1 MAKDKLK
8 ADIDNFTTLEA
19 KYNEKIRSMHPM
31 DKFVQDLG
39 FYESPVTDPEFSED
53 ERLLGMR
60 WYRPSDG

>member
-1 MAKDKLK
+1 MK
-8 ADIDNFTTLEA
+8 ADIANFTELEA
-19 KYNEKIRSMHPM
+19 KYNEKIRPKHPM

-60 WYRPSDG
+60 WERDSNGQEAL

>member
-1 MAKDKLK
+1 
-8 ADIDNFTTLEA
+8 
-19 KYNEKIRSMHPM
+19 M

-39 FYESPVTDPEFSED
+39 YYESPVTDPEFSED